1 MAMNKEEM
9 QIQGLKL
16 IGRIDKRLADILNTV
31 EDGWVI
37 FNKRQQKFGSFD
49 LIYKRD
55 KRLDRILEV
64 EKLGNQLI
72 AFAND
77 LAYEVEAASAKD
89 IKDSDRAMLAK
100 INEEMG
106 SKQDKIKNF
115 S

>member
-1 MAMNKEEM
+1 VSKEVDKLEKLAKEIAMAMNKEEM

-55 KRLDRILEV
+55 KRLDRI
-64 EKLGNQLI
+64 
-72 AFAND
+72 
-77 LAYEVEAASAKD
+77 
-89 IKDSDRAMLAK
+89 
-100 INEEMG
+100 
-106 SKQDKIKNF
+106 
-115 S
+115 